1 MKKKIMRIMELSLAV
16 AMFTVSLTGCGTQAK
31 ATDITIDDG
40 DTIIVTEEEVEED
53 ATISTEDEITETEI
67 VGENVEED
75 TTKEATYTEHEYFF
89 ALDKQ
94 DNNTAEVIDWDTLV
108 PDGNDYDLK
117 DSVTIYG
124 SGKGRIAGYT
134 KPNIKVN
141 VVTAGEEWY
150 CISFP
155 EEAPEYQLLLV
166 KADEFMA
173 SAGIEIPEV
182 ETSDVEVA
190 LSVQLSKAVDYEHSH
205 DAFYVT
211 LDEVSDEMEFEMEFT
226 IPTYCRDVKGWVA
239 QVIADTDMT
248 NYVLFYV
255 EKAEEKSDSENLC
268 FKVRYGRLQE
278 FAK

>member
-1 MKKKIMRIMELSLAV
+1 MMKKNMRIMELSLAV
-16 AMFTVSLTGCGTQAK
+16 AITVSLTGCGTQAK
-31 ATDITIDDG
+31 ATDIAIDDG
-40 DTIIVTEEEVEED
+40 ETIIVTEEELEED
-53 ATISTEDEITETEI
+53 IAISTEDEITETE
-67 VGENVEED
+67 VVSENVEED
-75 TTKEATYTEHEYFF
+75 AAKETYTEHEYFF

-94 DNNTAEVIDWDTLV
+94 DNNTAEVINWDTLV

-141 VVTAGEEWY
+141 VITSGEEWY

-182 ETSDVEVA
+182 SIDNVEVA

-211 LDEVSDEMEFEMEFT
+211 MDEPTDEMEFEMEFT
-226 IPTYCRDVKGWVA
+226 IPTYCRDVQSWMA
-239 QVIADTDMT
+239 QVVADTDMT

-255 EKAEEKSDSENLC
+255 EKVEEKSDDENL
-268 FKVRYGRLQE
+268 FFRIKYGRLQE